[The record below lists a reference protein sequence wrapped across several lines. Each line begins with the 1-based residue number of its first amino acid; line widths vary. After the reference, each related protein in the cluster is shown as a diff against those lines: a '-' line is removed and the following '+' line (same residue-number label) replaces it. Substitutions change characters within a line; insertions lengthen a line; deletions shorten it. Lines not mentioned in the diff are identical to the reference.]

1 MKKII
6 RFLIELII
14 FSIFM
19 FAIFMVVG
27 VIRNILERLP
37 LIVIIT
43 GLFSLMIVFTIL
55 EFGDDV

>member
-43 GLFSLMIVFTIL
+43 GLFSMMIVFTIL

>member
-6 RFLIELII
+6 RFLIELIS